1 MVKGVIYKCNGSSWS
16 KTIVKDTGINSTTW
30 DDGYIKHW
38 DAVNNGWQLNYP
50 MEAPQ
55 TATFNATWSQGFRG
69 DGVRLDDGVWKGNI
83 LTGSTTDYK
92 GMLGFDKN
100 AIQAFL
106 GSGDFGNVTS
116 AKLLIN
122 CYETTTN
129 GSPDIQIGKHSYGS
143 EPSGNW
149 DGKTNADWGDLKDF
163 HINNNKVGGY
173 WITLNP
179 TQITLADKRTAI
191 GGIALRGQSATNENM
206 GKFNGVSSFASKLE
220 ITVLK

>member
-1 MVKGVIYKCNGSSWS
+1 MAKGELLKANA
-16 KTIVKDTGINSTTW
+16 TTW
-30 DDGYIKHW
+30 SDSQSSKMNATTFSDGKVQHANASTWYE
-38 DAVNNGWQLNYP
+38 NYP
-50 MEAPQ
+50 MEAPT

-69 DGVRLDDGVWKGNI
+69 DGVRLDDGVWQGNI

-106 GSGDFGNVTS
+106 GTGDFGDVVS
-116 AKLLIN
+116 ARLLIN

-129 GSPDIQIGKHSYGS
+129 GAPDIQIGKHSYAS

-149 DGKTNADWGDLKDF
+149 DGKTNADWGDLKNF
-163 HINNNKVGGY
+163 HINNQALGGY

-179 TQITLADKRTAI
+179 TQITLADKKTAI
-191 GGIALRGQSATNENM
+191 GGITLRGQSATNENH